1 MRYVRSH
8 PRLRWLARLLAFAL
22 LAPYF
27 AWAPAAH
34 AQRTNP
40 DVYVLDFNNKTTV
53 GGALLGRVAAAQ
65 VSLQLSES
73 PNWQVI
79 PESQVQ
85 QAIQALNLKP
95 PFDRVNRVQIADR
108 IDASAIIFGNITEAV
123 VTGGTTPQARVRLQV
138 LVEDKATG
146 VLINGAMAEAVST
159 ARMGYTGDAD
169 ILLEEAL
176 GKAAFKAREY
186 MDRFRLPEGT
196 VLNTLIVGSAAN
208 PRTDALINI
217 GTRQGA
223 RVGMHMVVTRQG
235 AVVGRVKITEV
246 DTDISTG
253 NVLEAPQGIR
263 PEDRVRAIFSFGDF
277 PNTRSRM
284 NAVPAA
290 PARLAA
296 QITKDGPETGLPGES
311 TARVT
316 RAPKSSV
323 FELARAPQEAGTRV
337 AQATVQPP
345 PPVIVEEPE
354 IDSDE
359 ASTGGRRGILSKN
372 VLRMAVGGLLLM
384 GILAVGGRGGNNA
397 TRATT
402 IEAYGFQLDPGAPGA
417 FIKICWDRP
426 KAVKSN
432 QVLQYV
438 IYRASELGDFRI
450 VGAHDTD
457 TNRCFTDTEAT
468 RDVTAFDD
476 PPGDIAGDRNTIVA
490 VPGIQP
496 GIQYRY
502 QIATVYRNGLE
513 DRDNDGEPDEED
525 FISPLSQ
532 SSPWATAITPPI
544 VLSPVQG
551 EQVDLTDLRITW
563 QQTPGANQYFIWVS
577 KDPRFRKDQRLV
589 FGPFPV
595 LPVDQGGDPTVTRT
609 VDAFKSRLA
618 GARNVHIAVG
628 ARNSSDGLRPRPFG
642 AFFGPGVAVV
652 PLVVPPGP
660 PGSGGSGG
668 ARTRGRDNQGIKEVE
683 DGNSRAGKRGKGK

>member
-8 PRLRWLARLLAFAL
+8 PRLRWLARLLAFAM
-22 LAPYF
+22 LAPYV
-27 AWAPAAH
+27 AWGPAAH
-34 AQRTNP
+34 AQRSNP

-53 GGALLGRVAAAQ
+53 GGTLLGRVAAAQ

-73 PNWQVI
+73 ANWQVI

-85 QAIQALNLKP
+85 QAIQALSLKP

-108 IDASAIIFGNITEAV
+108 IDASAIIFGNITEAA
-123 VTGGTTPQARVRLQV
+123 VTGGATPQAKVRLQV
-138 LVEDKATG
+138 LVEDRATG
-146 VLINGAMAEAVST
+146 VLINGAMAEAFST
-159 ARMGYTGDAD
+159 PRMGYTGDSD

-223 RVGMHMVVTRQG
+223 RVGMHMIVTRQG

-246 DTDISTG
+246 DSDISTA

-277 PNTRSRM
+277 PNTRTKM

-296 QITKDGPETGLPGES
+296 QITKDGPETGLPTES

-345 PPVIVEEPE
+345 PPVIIEEPE
-354 IDSDE
+354 IESDE
-359 ASTGGRRGILSKN
+359 SSTGGRRGILSKS

-384 GILAVGGRGGNNA
+384 GVLAVGGRGGNNA

-402 IEAYGFQLDPGAPGA
+402 VDAYGYQLDQGAPGA

-426 KAVKSN
+426 KAVKSS

-438 IYRASELGDFRI
+438 IYRASELGEFRI

-457 TNRCFTDTEAT
+457 TNRCFTDNEAT

-476 PPGDIAGDRNTIVA
+476 PPGDVAGGRNTILA

-496 GIQYRY
+496 GTQYRY
-502 QIATVYRNGLE
+502 QVATVYRNGLE

-525 FISPLSQ
+525 YISPLSM

-551 EQVDLTDLRITW
+551 EQVDLTDLKVTW

-577 KDPRFRKDQRLV
+577 KDARFRKNSRLV
-589 FGPFPV
+589 FGPYTV

-628 ARNSSDGLRPRPFG
+628 ARNSSDGQRPRPFG

-660 PGSGGSGG
+660 PGSGGSSGV
-668 ARTRGRDNQGIKEVE
+668 RTKRDNQGIKEVE
-683 DGNSRAGKRGKGK
+683 DGNSRGGKRGKGK